1 MANNATTTPTESRR
15 DTINHTRW
23 QAKAVA
29 NLLSAVHLLPEAD
42 QQTTIKT
49 AAALADELAGFLLA
63 LAARGVA

>member
-1 MANNATTTPTESRR
+1 MPNTATTPSTESRR
-15 DTINHTRW
+15 DIINHTRW

-49 AAALADELAGFLLA
+49 AAALAEELTGFLVTLT
-63 LAARGVA
+63 ARGAA